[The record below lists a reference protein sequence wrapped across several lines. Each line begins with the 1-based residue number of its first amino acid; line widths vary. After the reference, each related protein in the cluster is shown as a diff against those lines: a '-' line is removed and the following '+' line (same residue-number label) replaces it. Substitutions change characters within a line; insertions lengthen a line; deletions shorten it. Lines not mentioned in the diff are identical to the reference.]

1 LGTNNL
7 SVAYLRQ
14 QIALQENAL
23 QQALASQQTPNPL
36 LHYFAIAC
44 HSSTT
49 DNTGIEHVIKINKSA
64 YYKLM
69 CVGTIL
75 NLYV

>member
-23 QQALASQQTPNPL
+23 QQALASQQTPSPRR
-36 LHYFAIAC
+36 YFAIAC